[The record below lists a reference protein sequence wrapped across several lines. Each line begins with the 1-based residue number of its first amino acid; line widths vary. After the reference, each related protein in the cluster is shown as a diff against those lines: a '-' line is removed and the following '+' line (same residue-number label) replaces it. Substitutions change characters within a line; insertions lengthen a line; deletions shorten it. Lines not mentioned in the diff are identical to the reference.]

1 MVSKSG
7 VINEQYVLYNLTG
20 KGRHTFTAGLD
31 FNNVGQGL
39 FYTGKIVDFNF
50 IYDCGSTKRGLL
62 NSIVINYKKHNLTIP
77 RLDLLILSH
86 LHEDH
91 IAGLN
96 TLFKRP
102 KVSVNTAVLP
112 YLPPIER
119 LMIALINIR
128 LPRWFYRFW
137 ADPVHFLI
145 EKGVERVLLL
155 GGSEANP
162 PDDLRSERR
171 FENEEE
177 RLDISE
183 MPDDDLLLNEVIEK
197 DGQWKKLLDQRKLL
211 TKSHN
216 GYMYLQVP
224 RGLWVFRFFN
234 CRVKD
239 SKMNQ
244 FERCV
249 KQMAKGISLTNVIQ
263 DRSKLQQLRKC
274 YMKLQKNFNDTSVV
288 VYHAS
293 IMGRHGKVQPQYGHL
308 LTGDVNFNQKW
319 NEVRKHFGNVISTL
333 SLCLVPHHGAKSNW
347 NKTSL
352 TEVPQGCLWVV
363 SSGNSNKFGHPNC
376 DVVKDII
383 RNGSQLFWSNETVK
397 VSTRTFL

>member
-1 MVSKSG
+1 MVLKSV
-7 VINEQYVLYNLTG
+7 VINQQYVLYNPTG
-20 KGRHTFTAGLD
+20 KQQHTFTADFD

-39 FYTGKIVDFNF
+39 FYTGKVACFNF
-50 IYDCGSTKRGLL
+50 IYDCGSTNRSIL

-86 LHEDH
+86 LHDDH

-102 KVSVNTAVLP
+102 KVSVDTVVLP
-112 YLPPIER
+112 YLSPIER
-119 LMIALINIR
+119 LMIALINVR
-128 LPRWFYRFW
+128 LPLWFYKFW

-145 EKGVERVLLL
+145 EKGVKRVLLL

-162 PDDLRSERR
+162 PDDLRPERR
-171 FENEEE
+171 LENEEE

-197 DGQWKKLLDQRKLL
+197 DGQWKKFLAQRKLL

-224 RGLWVFRFFN
+224 RGIWIFRFFN

-239 SKMNQ
+239 SKMNR
-244 FERCV
+244 FNRCV
-249 KQMAKGISLTNVIQ
+249 KQMTKGVSLTTIIQ
-263 DRSKLQQLRKC
+263 NRSKLQQLKKC
-274 YMKLQKNFNDTSVV
+274 YRKLQKNFNDTSVV
-288 VYHAS
+288 VYHAP
-293 IMGRHGKVQPQYGHL
+293 IMSRHGKVQPRYGHL
-308 LTGDVNFNQKW
+308 LTGDINLNQKW
-319 NEVRKHFGNVISTL
+319 KEIRRHFGNTISTL

-347 NKTSL
+347 NKDVL
-352 TEVPQGCLWVV
+352 TKVSRECLWVV
-363 SSGNSNKFGHPNC
+363 SSGISNKYGHPSCN
-376 DVVKDII
+376 VVKDII
-383 RNGSQLFWSNETVK
+383 RSGNQLFWSNEIAK
-397 VSTRTFL
+397 FSTKAFL